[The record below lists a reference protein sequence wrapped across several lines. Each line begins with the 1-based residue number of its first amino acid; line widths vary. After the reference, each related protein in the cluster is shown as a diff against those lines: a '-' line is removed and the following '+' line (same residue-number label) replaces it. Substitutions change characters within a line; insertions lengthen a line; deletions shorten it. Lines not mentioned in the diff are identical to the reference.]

1 MWAQV
6 VQESPLNRAS
16 QLRSAL
22 RGLNALSADIEASAV
37 ISGDGLMLASM
48 LDPHIDAD
56 RYAAMCASL
65 LALAERAAQEVYRGR
80 LKRVMI
86 EGEHGTMLLV
96 QAGDDGVLAVAARQT
111 VNLGMVFLEATKV
124 AARIRALLDQ
134 PD

>member
-1 MWAQV
+1 MMAHV
-6 VQESPLNRAS
+6 IRESASSRGS
-16 QLRSAL
+16 QLRSTL

-48 LDPHIDAD
+48 LDPHIDND

-65 LALAERAAQEVYRGR
+65 LALARRAAEEVHRGR

-96 QAGDDGVLAVAARQT
+96 QAGDDGVLAIAARQT
-111 VNLGMVFLEATKV
+111 VNLGMIFLEASRV
-124 AARIRALLDQ
+124 AARIRGLLDQ
-134 PD
+134 AA